1 MKKVFSLLVVLFFFI
16 AYIHAQKTYTWTGGG
31 ANGNWDTPL
40 NWTCAGTGC
49 MTPNTTYPQVYADNT
64 VFSGTTATVSINV
77 NHVSTGNSGKVAL
90 LSNAD
95 ITFVNGL
102 TATAPTFRFGEL
114 DIATGSKLR
123 LKANAT
129 KAITYEDYLSSS
141 TSKSTI
147 DGSIIIDG
155 TSTLTATLKM
165 SGSLEVN
172 GSLTLE
178 AGNAS
183 VTGGVSNFALNS
195 GAVINHQKN
204 ASMSL
209 PGTYDANSTII
220 VTGITNVTSSALS
233 NSYQY
238 GNVIWD
244 CDGQAATHNF
254 SGGSTNMTFKGDFT
268 VLNTGGQK
276 LRLGTSSSNIYQK
289 DFKITPS
296 PGKTVVVEHNNNAS
310 TAVTTTVTV
319 QGNFI
324 QTGGTFDLSPSQSIG
339 VLKVAKDF
347 TVSGGTFKVGGVSTA
362 SSVEL
367 NGTVNQNVTGG
378 ATLTGLVDVKINNV
392 NQANLLTNLSLPST
406 LTFTA
411 GAMTIGNNIL
421 TVNKTSNII
430 GADATKYVI
439 TNGTTGKL
447 RIANTDAQT
456 SLTFP
461 IGNMAG
467 SYTPLTVANSG
478 TADGFSAS
486 VSNNVSGTYADRTK
500 AIQREW
506 DLSEDVA
513 GGSNAILTFQFNT
526 AELGAAMATTGIM
539 EVGHYNGASWD
550 VTPGSI
556 SGAGPYMITHSTGFT
571 SFSPFTAGSAQSLP
585 IELLSF
591 EGALNKKKV
600 VLTWQTAS
608 EKNNDFFTI
617 ERSADNENFV
627 AIGKVAGARQSD
639 VVRAYQYLDVAP
651 LKGINYYRL
660 KQTDLDGHTNTL
672 KTIGI
677 ENGNT
682 QTTIAALN
690 SGAGQLHLG
699 IQTAQA
705 ARTDIQVIDMNG
717 RVLYATSEELNE
729 GTTELSI
736 QQAFSAGI
744 YMVRLSNELGETVSK
759 MLLVK

>member
-1 MKKVFSLLVVLFFFI
+1 MKKVFSLLVVFSFLHFSVFAATRYWVGVPNGLWSATTSWSATSGGASGASTPGSLDDVIFDGTASASIDVAPTINSLTIQGTSSVVDFTSTTGRKFWINHSGFLGLTVASGCTLNYGVHSNSGANVLELNAYGEVSGTLNFNGSTSAVTPGMNISATQKLSIKANGKLVQGVNSKLFTTSAFRPNGYLFEANSTFRSERTSTTFVEGVYDPNSTVEI
-16 AYIHAQKTYTWTGGG
+16 VGFTTGGAFLYG
-31 ANGNWDTPL
+31 GVPNVEIGNLIWNCPNQTGSANLTI
-40 NWTCAGTGC
+40 A
-49 MTPNTTYPQVYADNT
+49 
-64 VFSGTTATVSINV
+64 TAYNIK
-77 NHVSTGNSGKVAL
+77 GKVKII
-90 LSNAD
+90 N
-95 ITFVNGL
+95 TG
-102 TATAPTFRFGEL
+102 ATPKDFRFCSNT
-114 DIATGSKLR
+114 A
-123 LKANAT
+123 
-129 KAITYEDYLSSS
+129 
-141 TSKSTI
+141 
-147 DGSIIIDG
+147 
-155 TSTLTATLKM
+155 STLTIKDSLIVGVNTLF
-165 SGSLEVN
+165 SL
-172 GSLTLE
+172 
-178 AGNAS
+178 
-183 VTGGVSNFALNS
+183 
-195 GAVINHQKN
+195 
-204 ASMSL
+204 
-209 PGTYDANSTII
+209 
-220 VTGITNVTSSALS
+220 
-233 NSYQY
+233 
-238 GNVIWD
+238 
-244 CDGQAATHNF
+244 
-254 SGGSTNMTFKGDFT
+254 
-268 VLNTGGQK
+268 
-276 LRLGTSSSNIYQK
+276 
-289 DFKITPS
+289 
-296 PGKTVVVEHNNNAS
+296 
-310 TAVTTTVTV
+310 
-319 QGNFI
+319 
-324 QTGGTFDLSPSQSIG
+324 TGGTG
-339 VLKVAKDF
+339 AG
-347 TVSGGTFKVGGVSTA
+347 TVKL
-362 SSVEL
+362 EKHL
-367 NGTVNQNVTGG
+367 INNGTITESGG
-378 ATLTGLVDVKINNV
+378 ATTSSIQFVGTSVQNYIGTGTVMSDVDMLVNNGTGGSVNLIN
-392 NQANLLTNLSLPST
+392 NLSLPKN
-406 LTFTA
+406 LTFTN
-411 GAMTIGNNIL
+411 GVITLGNNTL
-421 TVNKTSNII
+421 TVNKTSNILTPSSNSY
-430 GADATKYVI
+430 AV
-439 TNGTTGKL
+439 TNGTGKL

-461 IGNMAG
+461 IGNMVG

-526 AELGAAMATTGIM
+526 AELGGAMATTGIM

-660 KQTDLDGHTNTL
+660 TQTDLDGHTNTL
-672 KTIGI
+672 KTISI

-682 QTTIAALN
+682 QMTIASLN

-705 ARTDIQVIDMNG
+705 ARTNIQVIDMNG